1 MQEVKFN
8 FEDLI
13 VYQKSLDF
21 VDLVYDTCDKFP
33 KMETYILVSQYIRA
47 ANSIALNISEGAGAS
62 DAQFNRYL
70 QIALDST
77 RECVVC
83 STIATRRKYI
93 SDGQNKNTRI
103 KLAELSKMIT
113 SLQKHLKNKKKTN
126 Y

>member
-21 VDLVYDTCDKFP
+21 VDLVYNTCDEFP
-33 KMETYILVSQYIRA
+33 KMEAYILVSQYIRA

-70 QIALDST
+70 QLALRFYS
-77 RECVVC
+77 RMC
-83 STIATRRKYI
+83 SLFNNSY
-93 SDGQNKNTRI
+93 
-103 KLAELSKMIT
+103 
-113 SLQKHLKNKKKTN
+113 KKKIHL
-126 Y
+126 